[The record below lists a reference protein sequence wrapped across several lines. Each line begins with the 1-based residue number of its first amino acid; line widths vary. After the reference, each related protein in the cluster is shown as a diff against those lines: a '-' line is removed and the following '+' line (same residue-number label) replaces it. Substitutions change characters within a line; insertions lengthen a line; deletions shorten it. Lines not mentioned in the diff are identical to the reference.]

1 MGIEIRSL
9 MIPWYGLFIVL
20 GIAAGAILGCF
31 LIRRNHM
38 EFDDFIQI
46 ACFVGLGAMVGGNR
60 LYRVDRCADRST
72 AFYGAGSRGGRKSCD
87 RGCTVSVWENMQ

>member
-9 MIPWYGLFIVL
+9 MIPWYGLFIV
-20 GIAAGAILGCF
+20 
-31 LIRRNHM
+31 
-38 EFDDFIQI
+38 DFIQI

-72 AFYGAGSRGGRKSCD
+72 AFSGAGSRGGRKSCD